1 MKLKTIVALAI
12 CAGFAFSGS
21 AHAQDLGPQFSKLK
35 YVGKN
40 LNSNCGAQRRHRW
53 TRDRTPLK

>member
-21 AHAQDLGPQFSKLK
+21 AHALDLGPQFSKLK

-40 LNSNCGAQRRHRW
+40 LNSNCGAQRRHR
-53 TRDRTPLK
+53 

>member
-1 MKLKTIVALAI
+1 MKLKTIVARAT

-21 AHAQDLGPQFSKLK
+21 AHAQDLGPQFSMLK

-40 LNSNCGAQRRHRW
+40 LNSSCGAQRRHRW
-53 TRDRTPLK
+53 TA

>member
-1 MKLKTIVALAI
+1 MKLKSIVARAT
-12 CAGFAFSGS
+12 CAGFAFGGS
-21 AHAQDLGPQFSKLK
+21 AHAQDLGPQLSKLK

>member
-1 MKLKTIVALAI
+1 MKLKSIVARAT
-12 CAGFAFSGS
+12 CAGFVFGGS
-21 AHAQDLGPQFSKLK
+21 AHAQDPGPQFSKLK

>member
-21 AHAQDLGPQFSKLK
+21 AHAQDLGPQFSK
-35 YVGKN
+35 
-40 LNSNCGAQRRHRW
+40 SPIICGG
-53 TRDRTPLK
+53 TDDL